1 MANKMKVHL
10 IKDDKTG
17 SFYLLGPGLLKEEVK
32 GNVDEAWKKLEAQ
45 FEDNLAYYKSAG
57 LAEEVHSFNVKKAFE
72 KNFWLESALKGVIM
86 TVPMLIGFILF
97 SFALTNQI
105 SKLTTKIK
113 DLVNP
118 YDQKALKSQMG
129 FKQTMER
136 YRPYI
141 FEAIKVWEEE
151 KKKAEQE
158 LKRK

>member
-1 MANKMKVHL
+1 MANKLTVHL
-10 IKDDKTG
+10 VKDKKSG
-17 SFYLLGPGLLKEEVK
+17 SYFLLGPGFLKEEVR
-32 GNVDEAWKKLEAQ
+32 GSIDEAWKNLETNY
-45 FEDNLAYYKSAG
+45 ENNLAYYKDAG
-57 LAEEVHSFNVKKAFE
+57 LIDEAQSFNVKKAFE
-72 KNFWLESALKGVIM
+72 KNFWLESAVKGIIM

-118 YDQKALKSQMG
+118 YDEKALKSQMG
-129 FKQTMER
+129 FKQSIER

-141 FEAIKVWEEE
+141 FEAIKMWDEE

-158 LKRK
+158 MKK